1 MNLLD
6 PESYTR
12 PFVTWANVR
21 GKEKVED
28 KFPIRVLSHPGIP
41 ENEVWCISNGVLYI
55 LKNVKSTGMEGEKKE
70 VGMGLSDSFM
80 LKMEEEFRANRE
92 KERCGMKS
100 DSGKLMYHLVPWWA
114 TWILARVLTY
124 GAAKYA
130 PESWQHVPDAKNR
143 YTSALIGH
151 LEAWRGGSKTDS
163 ESKLPHLWHMFVNVM
178 FLIFLEGDIPK
189 NSERTIGHDDA
200 PVS

>member
-1 MNLLD
+1 
-6 PESYTR
+6 
-12 PFVTWANVR
+12 VCV
-21 GKEKVED
+21 
-28 KFPIRVLSHPGIP
+28 
-41 ENEVWCISNGVLYI
+41 SNGVMYI
-55 LKNVKSTGMEGEKKE
+55 LKNVKSTGSEVEKKKG
-70 VGMGLSDSFM
+70 VDMGLLD
-80 LKMEEEFRANRE
+80 EVYE
-92 KERCGMKS
+92 KVCDQEKAQLGKKY

-114 TWILARVLTY
+114 NWILARVLTY

-151 LEAWRGGSKTDS
+151 LEAWRGGSQIDS
-163 ESKLPHLWHMFVNVM
+163 ESKLPHLWHVFVNVM